1 MGKKLILM
9 NGPKG
14 IGKDSAL
21 AHLEFS
27 RGLPLTYLECK
38 DHLHELTQMLFGV
51 DKETYESIYFDR
63 DLKEK
68 PHEAFRIAT
77 SEVHK
82 LIPWFPVLDSTLTS
96 GFYSLDEDFYLSV
109 REAMIYVS
117 EVVCKPAFGKQYF
130 GEMRAKA
137 LKEIIAASPST
148 PEIIVDGSCGFTE
161 ELEPLKKVIP
171 DEDVLLLRIH
181 RDGKDFGEDSREYI
195 PDRIIKNTVD
205 VYNNGTEEEYNN
217 KIYEIVNNFIG
228 D

>member
-1 MGKKLILM
+1 MRKKLILM

-27 RGLPLTYLECK
+27 RGLSLTYLECK
-38 DHLHELTQMLFGV
+38 DHLHELTQLLFGV
-51 DKETYESIYFDR
+51 DKEIYESIYFDR
-63 DLKEK
+63 ELKEK

-82 LIPWFPVLDSTLTS
+82 LIPWFPALSDTLTS
-96 GFYSLDEDFYLSV
+96 GFYDLDEDFYLSV

-137 LKEIIAASPST
+137 IREFTSDSPST
-148 PEIIVDGSCGFTE
+148 SEIIVDGSCGFTE
-161 ELEPLKKVIP
+161 ELEPLKKVMP
-171 DEDVLLLRIH
+171 DEDVLLLRI
-181 RDGKDFGEDSREYI
+181 RRNGKDFGEDSREYI
-195 PDRIIKNTVD
+195 PDGVIANTVD

-217 KIYEIVNNFIG
+217 KIYEIVTNFTG